1 MADRSPTIVD
11 VAAHAGVSTG
21 TVSNVLS
28 GARHVRPET
37 RARVETA
44 FAELKFRPNRVARSL
59 SQRRTSTIAMVIPDV
74 TNPFFAELVRTVEQS
89 LAAAGYAVLFGNAA
103 NDADA
108 ERRYLTEFADR
119 RVDAIVAATAGVDAE
134 FLHRLGAELPTILVD
149 RVAEGWTGD
158 LITDDNHAGM
168 TAIVDHLVA
177 LGHRHIGL
185 LDGEPTLSTG
195 RERLEAVR
203 QALRRH
209 DLELTSAGAGAFTL
223 ESGYRSAHEML
234 TSADPPTAIC
244 AASDLQALG
253 ALRAARD
260 LGASVPADVSVS
272 GYDDIPYATYV
283 TPSLT
288 TVRQPVTAIAAEIV
302 ALLLRRLDRPDAP
315 AQHVELTPELVIRD
329 STAPPQSPS
338 SDGRTIHAPN

>member
-1 MADRSPTIVD
+1 MSERSPTIVD

-28 GARHVRPET
+28 GSRHVRPET
-37 RARVETA
+37 RARVEAA
-44 FAELKFRPNRVARSL
+44 FAELQFRPNRIARAL

-119 RVDAIVAATAGVDAE
+119 RVDAIVAATAGVDTE
-134 FLHRLGAELPTILVD
+134 FLHRLGAQLPTILVD
-149 RVAEGWTGD
+149 RVADGWTGD
-158 LITDDNHAGM
+158 LITDDNDAGM
-168 TAIVDHLVA
+168 TAAVDHLVE
-177 LGHRHIGL
+177 LGHRHIGF
-185 LDGEPTLSTG
+185 LDGQPTLSTG
-195 RERLEAVR
+195 RERLTAVR
-203 QALRRH
+203 RALRRH
-209 DLELTSAGAGAFTL
+209 GLELTSAAAGPFTL
-223 ESGYRSAHEML
+223 ESGYRSAHELL
-234 TSADPPTAIC
+234 TAPDPPTAIC

-260 LGASVPADVSVS
+260 VGASVPTDLSIT

-288 TVRQPVTAIAAEIV
+288 TVRQPVAAIAAEIV
-302 ALLLRRLDRPDAP
+302 ALVLRRLDRPLAP
-315 AQHVELTPELVIRD
+315 PKHVELTPELVIRD
-329 STAPPQSPS
+329 STAPPRPTRNE
-338 SDGRTIHAPN
+338 RTTHAPH